1 LGKGDIIVSRYSVPP
16 LEVIVVLL
24 AADPMYLPVH
34 DYTVPVRVEERYG
47 IHDRFILYAG
57 MLKPNKNL
65 P

>member
-1 LGKGDIIVSRYSVPP
+1 
-16 LEVIVVLL
+16 
-24 AADPMYLPVH
+24 MYLPVH